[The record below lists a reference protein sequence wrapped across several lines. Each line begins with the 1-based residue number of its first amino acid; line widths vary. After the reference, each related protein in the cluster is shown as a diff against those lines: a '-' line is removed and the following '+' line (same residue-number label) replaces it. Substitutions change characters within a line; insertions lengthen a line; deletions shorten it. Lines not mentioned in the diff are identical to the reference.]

1 MVDGALQI
9 SEVKILVMQSK
20 PKKVESSGFEDVE
33 PMAEPKKIF
42 AMLEKAQKVRLLAA
56 WDEQHTAELDMDQLG

>member
-1 MVDGALQI
+1 MVDGALEI
-9 SEVKILVMQSK
+9 SEV
-20 PKKVESSGFEDVE
+20 ESGFEDVE